1 MTSKTKEEGPKIV
14 IREWN
19 VVAHWDTSS
28 SDNVFCFICRNKLN
42 GPSLEYEVTFFRS
55 TNVLFLVSRLNF
67 TLTHIFIQQNPCDK
81 NAMGLQILHG
91 QCGHAFHADCV
102 QRWCRIS
109 TDAACARCGDPWTV
123 VKNDAL
129 SP

>member
-1 MTSKTKEEGPKIV
+1 MTSKEEGPKIV

-19 VVAHWDTSS
+19 IVAHWDMSS

-42 GPSLEYEVTFFRS
+42 GPSLEYEVTCFFS
-55 TNVLFLVSRLNF
+55 IDGNVLFVRESL
-67 TLTHIFIQQNPCDK
+67 HIHIQQNPCDK

-129 SP
+129 TPS